1 MTWIKWKLICFA
13 FLFAMTD
20 ARAEII
26 KIKYKVRK
34 KESLAQIYKK
44 FITLDHII
52 HNDQDFVQFTL
63 NQNEGIENWHSL
75 EVGKTITLYL
85 EKDLMKERVQ
95 RRYEKEKATPYSAKL
110 ARAVASQS
118 KLTFS
123 KKLETFSGKTSF
135 SLFYLA
141 SSGVYT
147 QNIGEESLSIDLNQ
161 DSPASFGG
169 LISHKFRPFW
179 SFSTSLYYSQ
189 FDEATFNGTT
199 TSVPDEYG
207 GNGYFYY
214 SGLNGIGLY
223 GGIDYEQL
231 TSYNLQN
238 LINNQRLSFD
248 THKLGYLTTGIDFLK
263 TISDKLF
270 LLKFAVSYSVFSS
283 TTSEFIDEGKDF
295 KGIRYLAYLNLP
307 ISKNVFL
314 HGLAKYHDL
323 QDTESMQILRLGFG
337 GGFRF

>member
-1 MTWIKWKLICFA
+1 MTWIRIKLISFA
-13 FLFAMTD
+13 ILLSMTN
-20 ARAEII
+20 ATAEVV

-63 NQNEGIENWHSL
+63 NQNEGIENWHSIDP
-75 EVGKTITLYL
+75 GKTITLYL
-85 EKDLMKERVQ
+85 DKNLMKERVQ

-118 KLTFS
+118 KSTFT

-147 QNIGEESLSIDLNQ
+147 QNTGEEDINIDLNQ

-169 LISHKFRPFW
+169 LISHKFRQHW

-189 FDEATFNGTT
+189 FDEAIFNGETT
-199 TSVPDEYG
+199 TVPDEYG
-207 GNGYFYY
+207 GNGYLYY
-214 SGLNGIGLY
+214 SGMSGIGLF

-238 LINNQRLSFD
+238 LIDNQILSFD
-248 THKLGYLTTGIDFLK
+248 THKMGYLTTGIDFLK

-283 TTSEFIDEGKDF
+283 TSSDFVEEGKDF